1 MSELKMPLRKL
12 LSSRTK
18 SLREKRG
25 LKQRH
30 MAEALRITDR
40 AYNGIEREKWP
51 ICAYADVPSG
61 NDDRRGTGKS
71 N

>member
-30 MAEALRITDR
+30 MAEA
-40 AYNGIEREKWP
+40 AAHN
-51 ICAYADVPSG
+51 
-61 NDDRRGTGKS
+61 
-71 N
+71 